1 MNFDSAQV
9 MRQVLQAGRYDAL
22 QTQAFSPHQVNKAA
36 VESGQAMG
44 FHLEVID
51 NPAQD
56 LQDSMEELS
65 FQFEEKEMKTAGE
78 RKLGERNTMRSAYL
92 TAVDGWKEVMPD
104 MPGGEYMERMRRQL
118 RNMQSGGNLPGADGL
133 LRMLREG
140 SRDPSHMFAMLDIL
154 EKSLGPGDGDMKAL
168 FAAAREKL
176 EAEHGEEIRAGLNIA
191 ETVNETAGDVSEV
204 ARLRELY
211 RSEVLGFKSP
221 QACFRALLQRG
232 GPGGIQAAVD
242 FLVKGCTVDLASPE
256 PSRVPEDLR
265 RIMLDLQ
272 CVNVLTA
279 MMDKLGGLAGKMQSQ
294 FGIPCT
300 MSGAELTSG
309 VLDLT
314 EMPFVGQSNIA
325 ALISQCGIGQL
336 LAQLYFCTGLVDVF
350 RGLSSR
356 LFEKEGDREK
366 LVEAGQEHLDGLV
379 MQQQAED
386 ERERQEGAA

>member
-36 VESGQAMG
+36 IESGQAMG
-44 FHLEVID
+44 FRLEVMP
-51 NPAQD
+51 NPAQE

-65 FQFEEKEMKTAGE
+65 FQFEEKEMKTVGE
-78 RKLGERNTMRSAYL
+78 RRLGERNTMRSAYL
-92 TAVDGWKEVMPD
+92 TAVESWKAVMPD
-104 MPGGEYMERMRRQL
+104 MPGGAYMERMRRQL
-118 RNMQSGGNLPGADGL
+118 RNMQSGGSLPDADGL
-133 LRMLREG
+133 LRMLGEG
-140 SRDPSHMFAMLDIL
+140 SRDPSHQFAMLDIL
-154 EKSLGPGDGDMKAL
+154 EKSLGPGDGDMRTL

-176 EAEHGEEIRAGLNIA
+176 QAEHGEEIRAGLNIA
-191 ETVNETAGDVSEV
+191 EAVNETAEDASEIS
-204 ARLRELY
+204 RLRDLY
-211 RSEVLGFKSP
+211 RSEVLGFTSP

-232 GPGGIQAAVD
+232 GPDGIQAAVD

-294 FGIPCT
+294 FGIPCALT
-300 MSGAELTSG
+300 GAELTSR

-314 EMPFVGQSNIA
+314 EMPFVGESQIA
-325 ALISQCGIGQL
+325 AFIAQCGIGGL

-379 MQQQAED
+379 MRQQDED